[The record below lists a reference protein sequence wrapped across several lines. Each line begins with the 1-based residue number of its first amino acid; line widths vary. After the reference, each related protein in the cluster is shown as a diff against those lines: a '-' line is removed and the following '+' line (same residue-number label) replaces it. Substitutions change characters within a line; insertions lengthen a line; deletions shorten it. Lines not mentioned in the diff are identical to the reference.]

1 MAKTESTPPSA
12 ARRALNAVRP
22 WFLVAGGF
30 SLVTNLLVMVS
41 PLYSYQLFDRVL
53 GSAHIETLVFLTLIA
68 AFAFLILGWLD
79 GLRSSL
85 LARIGTRFERQLAG
99 TLVETGVNGAVLGAP
114 VGGQALRDLSQI
126 RSFIG
131 GPAIGPLFD
140 APWAPIFIIVMFM
153 LHWALGVT
161 ALLSAIILFGL
172 ALTNE
177 KMLRKPT
184 TEANKLQVTAQRQA
198 EGAIRSAETVRAMGM
213 LPQLLVRWRRDQE
226 AALQGQERG
235 SDLSAII
242 SGSSKFVRMFVQ
254 TLVMAV
260 GAYLLLH
267 GELTSGGM
275 IAGSMLLS
283 RALAP
288 VEQAI
293 SSWRQFISA
302 RQSYQSIEKILVAL
316 PKRQDGLALPPPTG
330 TVQIDKLVFLTP
342 QGKTPIIKRVS
353 FEIAAGEVL
362 GMVGPSASGKST
374 LCRLLVGIYPPSDG
388 AVRFDGADLAQWT
401 PEALGPYIGYLP
413 QVVDL
418 FPGTVAEN
426 IARMTSNPDSE
437 QVVAAAQLAG
447 VHDMIVRLPQGYD
460 TPIGDGGVP
469 LSGGQRQRVGLAR
482 AVFGGPR
489 LVVLD
494 EPNSN
499 LDADGEAALMT
510 TIAALKALGTTVVI
524 VAHRPQ
530 ILADADR
537 LLVMREGEIAL
548 LGPRAEVLARIAGPR
563 AADTSPAPKGSSENV
578 AYSSGAWTATTTG
591 RPQQPPP
598 ARSTG

>member
-1 MAKTESTPPSA
+1 MATSESTPPSA
-12 ARRALNAVRP
+12 ARRALLSLKS

-30 SLVTNLLVMVS
+30 SFATNLLIMVS
-41 PLYSYQLFDRVL
+41 PLYSYQLFDRVV
-53 GSAHIETLVFLTLIA
+53 GSAHVETLVFLTLIA
-68 AFAFLILGWLD
+68 GFAFLILGCLD
-79 GLRSSL
+79 GLRSAL

-131 GPAIGPLFD
+131 GPAVGPLFD
-140 APWAPIFIIVMFM
+140 APWAPVFIIVMFL

-161 ALLSAIILFGL
+161 ALISAFILFGL

-177 KMLRKPT
+177 KMLRGPT
-184 TEANKLQVTAQRQA
+184 TSANKLQVSAQRQA
-198 EGAIRSAETVRAMGM
+198 EGAIRNAETVRAMGM
-213 LPQLLVRWRRDQE
+213 LPALLTRWRRDQE

-235 SDLSAII
+235 ADLSAII

-254 TLVMAV
+254 TLVMGV

-293 SSWRQFISA
+293 GSWRQFISA
-302 RQSYQSIEKILVAL
+302 RQSYNSIEKIMTAI
-316 PKRQDGLALPPPTG
+316 PKRQEGLTLPPPTG
-330 TVQIDKLVFLTP
+330 AVQIDKLVFLTP
-342 QGKTPIIKRVS
+342 MGKTPIIKRVS
-353 FEIAAGEVL
+353 FEITAGEVL

-388 AVRFDGADLAQWT
+388 AVRFDGADLAQWS
-401 PEALGPYIGYLP
+401 PETLGPHLGYLP
-413 QVVDL
+413 QAVDI

-426 IARMTSNPDSE
+426 IARMGMSDSE

-482 AVFGGPR
+482 AVFGEPK

-494 EPNSN
+494 EPNAN

-510 TIAALKALGTTVVI
+510 TITGLKAKGTTVVI

-537 LLVMREGEIAL
+537 LLVMRDGEIAL

-563 AADTSPAPKGSSENV
+563 AADTAPAPKGSTENV
-578 AYSSGAWTATTTG
+578 AYPSGAWTATATG

-598 ARSTG
+598 ARSAG

>member
-1 MAKTESTPPSA
+1 MAKTDTTPPSA
-12 ARRALNAVRP
+12 ARQALQSVRP

-30 SLVTNLLVMVS
+30 SFVMNLLVMVS

-68 AFAFLILGWLD
+68 AFAFIILGWID
-79 GLRSSL
+79 GLRSAL
-85 LARIGTRFERQLAG
+85 LARIGTRFERKLAS

-126 RSFIG
+126 RAFIG
-131 GPAIGPLFD
+131 GPSIGPLFD
-140 APWAPIFIIVMFM
+140 APWAPVFIIVMFL

-161 ALLSAIILFGL
+161 ALVSAFILFGL
-172 ALTNE
+172 ALANE
-177 KMLRKPT
+177 KMLRGPT
-184 TEANKLQVTAQRQA
+184 TDANKLQVIAQRQA

-213 LPQLLVRWRRDQE
+213 LPALLGRWRKDAE
-226 AALQGQERG
+226 AALQGQEKS
-235 SDLSAII
+235 SDLSSII
-242 SGSSKFVRMFVQ
+242 GGSSKFVRIFVQ
-254 TLVMAV
+254 SFVMGV

-302 RQSYQSIEKILVAL
+302 RQSYESIEKILTAL
-316 PKRQDGLALPPPTG
+316 PKRKDGLTLPPPSG
-330 TVQIDKLVFLTP
+330 KVQIDKLVFVAP
-342 QGKTPIIKRVS
+342 GSKAPIIKRVS
-353 FEIAAGEVL
+353 FEIANGEVL

-374 LCRLLVGIYPPSDG
+374 LCRLLCGIYPPTDG
-388 AVRFDGADLAQWT
+388 AVRLDGADLGQWS
-401 PEALGPYIGYLP
+401 PETLGPHLGYLP
-413 QVVDL
+413 QVVDI

-426 IARMTSNPDSE
+426 IARMGKVDSD
-437 QVVAAAQLAG
+437 QVVAAAELAG

-482 AVFGGPR
+482 AVFGQPK

-499 LDADGEAALMT
+499 LDADGEAALMG
-510 TIAALKALGTTVVI
+510 TIAGLKAKGTTVII

-537 LLVMREGEIAL
+537 LLVMRDGEIAL

-563 AADTSPAPKGSSENV
+563 AAETTPAPKGTENV
-578 AYSSGAWTATTTG
+578 AHASGAWTATAAS
-591 RPQQPPP
+591 RPQQPTP
-598 ARSTG
+598 ARSAG

>member
-1 MAKTESTPPSA
+1 MAKTDVTPPSA
-12 ARRALNAVRP
+12 ARQALLSVRP

-30 SLVTNLLVMVS
+30 SFVINLLVMVS

-53 GSAHIETLVFLTLIA
+53 GSAHVETLVFLTLVA
-68 AFAFLILGWLD
+68 AFAFIILGWLD
-79 GLRSSL
+79 GLRSAL
-85 LARIGTRFERQLAG
+85 LARIGTRFERKLAG

-126 RSFIG
+126 RAFIG
-131 GPAIGPLFD
+131 GPSIGPLFD
-140 APWAPIFIIVMFM
+140 WAPVFIVVMFL

-161 ALLSAIILFGL
+161 ALVSAAILFGL

-177 KMLRKPT
+177 KMLRGPT
-184 TEANKLQVTAQRQA
+184 TDANKLQVVAQRQA

-213 LPQLLVRWRRDQE
+213 LPALMGRWRKDAE
-226 AALQGQERG
+226 AALQGQERS
-235 SDLSAII
+235 SDRSAVIG
-242 SGSSKFVRMFVQ
+242 GSSKFVRIFVQ
-254 TLVMAV
+254 SFVMGV

-302 RQSYQSIEKILVAL
+302 RQSYESIEKILTAL
-316 PKRQDGLALPPPTG
+316 PKRKDGLTLPPPSG
-330 TVQIDKLVFLTP
+330 KVQIDKLVFVAP

-374 LCRLLVGIYPPSDG
+374 LCRLLCGIYPPTDG
-388 AVRFDGADLAQWT
+388 AVRLDGADLGQWS
-401 PEALGPYIGYLP
+401 PETLGPHLGYLP
-413 QVVDL
+413 QVVDI

-426 IARMTSNPDSE
+426 IARMGKVDSE
-437 QVVAAAQLAG
+437 QVVAAAELAG

-482 AVFGGPR
+482 AVFGQPK

-499 LDADGEAALMT
+499 LDADGEAALMG
-510 TIAALKALGTTVVI
+510 TIAGLKAKGTTVII

-537 LLVMREGEIAL
+537 LLVMRDGEIAL

-563 AADTSPAPKGSSENV
+563 AADTTPAPKGTENV
-578 AYSSGAWTATTTG
+578 AHASGAWTATAAS
-591 RPQQPPP
+591 RPQQPP
-598 ARSTG
+598 ARSAG

>member
-12 ARRALNAVRP
+12 ARRALQSVRP
-22 WFLVAGGF
+22 WFLVAGAF
-30 SLVTNLLVMVS
+30 SFATNLLVMVS
-41 PLYSYQLFDRVL
+41 PIYSYQIFDRVL
-53 GSAHIETLVFLTLIA
+53 GSAHVETLVFLTLVA
-68 AFAFLILGWLD
+68 CFAFIILGWLD
-79 GLRSSL
+79 GLRSAL

-114 VGGQALRDLSQI
+114 VGGQALRDLGQI
-126 RSFIG
+126 RAFIG

-140 APWAPIFIIVMFM
+140 APWAPVFIIVMFL

-161 ALLSAIILFGL
+161 ALVSAIVLFGL
-172 ALTNE
+172 ALANE
-177 KMLRKPT
+177 KMLRGPT

-213 LPQLLVRWRRDQE
+213 LPALLARWRRDQE
-226 AALQGQERG
+226 AALQGQEHG
-235 SDLSAII
+235 ADLSSII
-242 SGSSKFVRMFVQ
+242 SGASKFVRIFVQ
-254 TLVMAV
+254 SLVMGV

-302 RQSYQSIEKILVAL
+302 RQAYDSIEKILTAL
-316 PKRQDGLALPPPTG
+316 PKRRDGLTLPPPSG
-330 TVQIDKLVFLTP
+330 KVQIDKLVFLAP
-342 QGKTPIIKRVS
+342 QNRTPIIKRVS

-362 GMVGPSASGKST
+362 GVVGPSASGKST
-374 LCRLLVGIYPPSDG
+374 LCRLLVGIYPASDG
-388 AVRFDGADLAQWT
+388 AVRLDGADLAQWS
-401 PEALGPYIGYLP
+401 PETLGPHIGYLP
-413 QVVDL
+413 QAVDV

-426 IARMTSNPDSE
+426 IARMGEVDSDA
-437 QVVAAAQLAG
+437 VVAAAQLAG

-482 AVFGGPR
+482 AVFGQPK

-499 LDADGEAALMT
+499 LDADGEAALMA
-510 TIAALKALGTTVVI
+510 TIAGLKARGTTVVL

-537 LLVMREGEIAL
+537 LLVMRDGEIAL

-563 AADTSPAPKGSSENV
+563 AAETAPAPKGSSENV
-578 AYSSGAWTATTTG
+578 AYPSGAWTATAAG
-591 RPQQPPP
+591 RPQQPSP
-598 ARSTG
+598 ARSAG

>member
-12 ARRALNAVRP
+12 ARQALRSVRP
-22 WFLVAGGF
+22 WFLVAAGF
-30 SLVTNLLVMVS
+30 SFAMNLLVMVS

-53 GSAHIETLVFLTLIA
+53 GSGHVETLVFLTLIA
-68 AFAFLILGWLD
+68 GFAFIILGWID
-79 GLRSSL
+79 GLRSAL
-85 LARIGTRFERQLAG
+85 LARIGTRFERKLAG

-126 RSFIG
+126 RAFIG

-140 APWAPIFIIVMFM
+140 APWAPVFIIIMFL
-153 LHWALGVT
+153 LHWVLGVT
-161 ALLSAIILFGL
+161 ALISALILFGL
-172 ALTNE
+172 ALANE
-177 KMLRKPT
+177 KMLRGPT
-184 TEANKLQVTAQRQA
+184 TNANKLQVTAQRQA

-213 LPQLLVRWRRDQE
+213 LPALLTRWRRDAE
-226 AALQGQERG
+226 AALQGQEKS
-235 SDLSAII
+235 SDLSSII
-242 SGSSKFVRMFVQ
+242 GGSSKFVRIFVQ
-254 TLVMAV
+254 SFVMGV

-302 RQSYQSIEKILVAL
+302 RQSYDSIEKILTAL
-316 PKRQDGLALPPPTG
+316 PKRKDGLTLPPPSG
-330 TVQIDKLVFLTP
+330 TVQIDKLVFVAP
-342 QGKTPIIKRVS
+342 GSKAPIIKRVS
-353 FEIAAGEVL
+353 FEIAAGEAL
-362 GMVGPSASGKST
+362 GVVGPSASGKST
-374 LCRLLVGIYPPSDG
+374 LCRLLCGIYPPTDG
-388 AVRFDGADLAQWT
+388 AVRLDGADLGQWS
-401 PEALGPYIGYLP
+401 PETLGPHLGYLP
-413 QVVDL
+413 QVVDI

-426 IARMTSNPDSE
+426 IARMGQVDSD

-447 VHDMIVRLPQGYD
+447 VHDMVVRLPQGYD

-482 AVFGGPR
+482 AVFGQPK

-499 LDADGEAALMT
+499 LDADGEAALMG
-510 TIAALKALGTTVVI
+510 TIAGLKALGTTVVI

-537 LLVMREGEIAL
+537 LLVMRDGEIAL

-563 AADTSPAPKGSSENV
+563 AADTTPAPKGSSENV
-578 AYSSGAWTATTTG
+578 AYPSGAWTATAAG

-598 ARSTG
+598 ARSAG

>member
-12 ARRALNAVRP
+12 ARRALRSVRP
-22 WFLVAGGF
+22 WFLVAGAF
-30 SLVTNLLVMVS
+30 SFVLNLLVMVS

-53 GSAHIETLVFLTLIA
+53 GSAHVETLVFLTLIA
-68 AFAFLILGWLD
+68 AFAFIILGWLD
-79 GLRSSL
+79 GLRSAL

-126 RSFIG
+126 RAFIG
-131 GPAIGPLFD
+131 GPSIGPLFD
-140 APWAPIFIIVMFM
+140 APWAPVFIVVMFL

-161 ALLSAIILFGL
+161 ALISAFVLFGL
-172 ALTNE
+172 ALANE
-177 KMLRKPT
+177 KMLRGPT
-184 TEANKLQVTAQRQA
+184 TDANKLQVTAQRQA

-213 LPQLLVRWRRDQE
+213 LPALLTRWRKDAE
-226 AALQGQERG
+226 AALQGQEKS

-242 SGSSKFVRMFVQ
+242 GGSSKFVRIFVQ
-254 TLVMAV
+254 SLVMGV

-302 RQSYQSIEKILVAL
+302 RQSYESIEKILTAL
-316 PKRQDGLALPPPTG
+316 PKRKDGLTLPPPSG
-330 TVQIDKLVFLTP
+330 QVQIDKLVFVAP
-342 QGKTPIIKRVS
+342 NSKTPIIKRVS
-353 FEIAAGEVL
+353 FEIAGGEVL
-362 GMVGPSASGKST
+362 GVVGPSASGKST
-374 LCRLLVGIYPPSDG
+374 LCRLLCGIYPPTDG
-388 AVRFDGADLAQWT
+388 AVRLDGADLGQWS
-401 PEALGPYIGYLP
+401 PETLGPHLGYLP
-413 QVVDL
+413 QVVDI

-426 IARMTSNPDSE
+426 IARMGAVDSE
-437 QVVAAAQLAG
+437 QVVTAAQLAG

-482 AVFGGPR
+482 AVFGQPK

-499 LDADGEAALMT
+499 LDADGEAALMG
-510 TIAALKALGTTVVI
+510 TINGLKALGTTVVL

-537 LLVMREGEIAL
+537 LLVMRDGEIAL
-548 LGPRAEVLARIAGPR
+548 LGPRADVLARIAGPR
-563 AADTSPAPKGSSENV
+563 AADTTPAPKGSSENV
-578 AYSSGAWTATTTG
+578 AHASGAWTATAAG
-591 RPQQPPP
+591 RPQQPAP
-598 ARSTG
+598 ARSAG